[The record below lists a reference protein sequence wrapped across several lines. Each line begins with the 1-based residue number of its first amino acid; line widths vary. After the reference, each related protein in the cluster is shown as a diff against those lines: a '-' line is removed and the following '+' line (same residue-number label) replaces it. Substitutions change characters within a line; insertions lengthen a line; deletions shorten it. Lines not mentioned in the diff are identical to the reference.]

1 MKAKKNIV
9 TVFVF
14 PNLFPLFQFVA
25 IKVVKKQS
33 QEQVEHHKVSHYKC
47 WDEDCEAGPWGAL
60 QHKITNNRTT
70 IAKLTALVWTLIQS
84 HSGSI
89 HSPHNIRNIIMKEW
103 KKSVKFHLK
112 YIRFEISIFECC
124 FLCLTSGWDLDQSF
138 QSCNPFRTVAC
149 PTPQRC
155 KWRSA
160 GWMWGY
166 QGPQELR

>member
-1 MKAKKNIV
+1 MMYYSYSTRYTVLKSYVNSEKKKNIV

-70 IAKLTALVWTLIQS
+70 IAKLTALV
-84 HSGSI
+84 
-89 HSPHNIRNIIMKEW
+89 
-103 KKSVKFHLK
+103 
-112 YIRFEISIFECC
+112 
-124 FLCLTSGWDLDQSF
+124 
-138 QSCNPFRTVAC
+138 
-149 PTPQRC
+149 
-155 KWRSA
+155 
-160 GWMWGY
+160 
-166 QGPQELR
+166 